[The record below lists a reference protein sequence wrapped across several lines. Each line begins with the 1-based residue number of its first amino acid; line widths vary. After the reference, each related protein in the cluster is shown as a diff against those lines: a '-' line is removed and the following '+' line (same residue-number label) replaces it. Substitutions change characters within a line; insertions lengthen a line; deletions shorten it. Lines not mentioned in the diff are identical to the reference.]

1 MGGVQVHIQLWCIF
15 HGILRIAMVIF
26 DAVSSVDKHS
36 NTNRQILQTI
46 ILGEP
51 VYLYRKL

>member
-36 NTNRQILQTI
+36 NTNSQMLQTI

-51 VYLYRKL
+51 VYP